1 MSEYDDNQAPNN
13 LNFENNK
20 TFQVGN
26 LKPSKNPP
34 SSLSSYK
41 NLQKFRIVG
50 ESNRRGSNLT
60 HNSGHRHRKFSE
72 TDTMEY
78 SSSKDQKNR
87 DDDLIKLKRCIED
100 SSLDTFTEILSD
112 QEIKWYL
119 EHNDLDY
126 ELFYHA
132 IKFNR
137 NEFIQEMQKLG
148 YVLNKNLLL
157 IESYEDYLKKTSKEK
172 EKERMYSLNYELK
185 EPLTAENYDFL
196 ITKCYGID
204 PDTCM
209 VEFYFLL
216 MVNLFEAATT
226 LLLMS
231 YAENI
236 KLILNEKFIGDENN
250 LLEQLFKEPDIAKD
264 VICAS
269 LTRGLDGVAY
279 SIYKFSGIALDENI
293 IECAVEGECT
303 NFLSNIWESSK
314 KFYGINNIFS
324 VKISFYKYLTIM
336 LEKGK
341 FKMASEA
348 IKTWPE
354 AYKEEN
360 IFELLINH
368 NESLAM

>member
-1 MSEYDDNQAPNN
+1 
-13 LNFENNK
+13 
-20 TFQVGN
+20 
-26 LKPSKNPP
+26 
-34 SSLSSYK
+34 
-41 NLQKFRIVG
+41 
-50 ESNRRGSNLT
+50 
-60 HNSGHRHRKFSE
+60 
-72 TDTMEY
+72 
-78 SSSKDQKNR
+78 
-87 DDDLIKLKRCIED
+87 
-100 SSLDTFTEILSD
+100 
-112 QEIKWYL
+112 
-119 EHNDLDY
+119 
-126 ELFYHA
+126 
-132 IKFNR
+132 
-137 NEFIQEMQKLG
+137 MQKLG